1 MKKTKKKTLIITIIL
16 VVIVL
21 ALAVSTFFIIK
32 SMNNSNNEE
41 QTDSEGVVGRIS
53 SGWDT
58 GISKPNDSSQSGVQI
73 PGYSMA
79 EMNEGDTQLH
89 LSIGNPKENTCGF
102 YATLEL
108 EDGTVLY
115 KSELLE
121 PGCGLTEVPLTQTL
135 KKGKYDAVVRYDC
148 VTLGE
153 KHNPLNSARSKF
165 TLVVN

>member
-1 MKKTKKKTLIITIIL
+1 MNKVKKKGLIIAIISVL
-16 VVIVL
+16 VVVVL
-21 ALAVSTFFIIK
+21 AISSVFIIK
-32 SMNNSNNEE
+32 SMNNKEE
-41 QTDSEGVVGRIS
+41 QIDSEGVIGRVTD
-53 SGWDT
+53 GWDT
-58 GISKPNDSSQSGVQI
+58 GISESKDSASQGGVQI

-102 YATLEL
+102 YATVEL

-121 PGCGLTEVPLTQTL
+121 PGYGLTEIPLTQTL
-135 KKGKYDAVVRYDC
+135 KKGEYDAVVCYDC
-148 VTLGE
+148 VTLNE
-153 KHNPLNSARSKF
+153 QHTPLNSARSKF